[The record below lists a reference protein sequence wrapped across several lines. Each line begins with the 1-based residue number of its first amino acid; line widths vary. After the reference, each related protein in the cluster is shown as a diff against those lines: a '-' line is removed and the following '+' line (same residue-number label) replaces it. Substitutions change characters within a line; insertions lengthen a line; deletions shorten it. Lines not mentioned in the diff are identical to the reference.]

1 MRPTDRQWNHDQE
14 VLLTH
19 PKDGTDS
26 FTLFVKSMLLL
37 SRVKRFTTRYRGRFY
52 AGDVD
57 MASPTSVMCES
68 LDTLDPRDTPAF
80 LEVDRLVTQF
90 YASFPQSLRHAIVDE
105 TVDSYLYTACCA
117 AHL

>member
-1 MRPTDRQWNHDQE
+1 M
-14 VLLTH
+14 LLTH

-37 SRVKRFTTRYRGRFY
+37 SRVKRFATRYRGRFY

-57 MASPTSVMCES
+57 MASPRSVMCDS

-80 LEVDRLVTQF
+80 HEVDRIVSSF
-90 YASFPQSLRHAIVDE
+90 YASFPHSLRNPIVDE

-117 AHL
+117 AHM